1 MNGARGAIAL
11 HAGPIAIGYRRGRQ
25 ERRVAGEIDVSVGRG
40 ELICLVGPN
49 GAGKSTLLRTL
60 AGMQSPLSGSVTI
73 ALADGLHPLQ
83 SIPPTERARQIAI
96 VLTERI
102 DVPAFSARDV
112 VALGR
117 TPYLDWT
124 GRLRDSDR
132 IAVRRALHAV
142 EAEDIAAAPYY
153 ELSDGQRQRIL
164 IARALAQEP
173 AILILDEPTAFLDLP
188 RRVEI
193 MRLLRDL
200 AHEGGCAVVM
210 STHDLELALRT
221 ADQLWVME
229 PGRLSAGSPR
239 DLAAD
244 GTVGRALLGRDGPV
258 ETEGGL
264 YRAIL

>member
-1 MNGARGAIAL
+1 MSAL
-11 HAGPIAIGYRRGRQ
+11 DRPLVVRAEALAIGYRRGRR
-25 ERRVAGEIDVSVGRG
+25 ECILAGAIAVDVHQG
-40 ELICLVGPN
+40 EFICLIGPN

-60 AGMQSPLSGSVTI
+60 AGMQPPLRGSVQVMW
-73 ALADGLHPLQ
+73 DGAPRPLHVFAPA
-83 SIPPTERARQIAI
+83 ERARQIAV
-96 VLTERI
+96 VLTERV
-102 DVPAFSARDV
+102 DVPAFSAREI

-124 GRLRDSDR
+124 GRLR
-132 IAVRRALHAV
+132 AVDHEAVNRALHAV
-142 EAEDIAAAPYY
+142 DAAALATTPFY

-173 AILILDEPTAFLDLP
+173 TLLILDEPTAFLDLP

-200 AHEGGCAVVM
+200 AHDAGCAVLL

-221 ADQLWVME
+221 ADTLWVLGD
-229 PGRLSAGSPR
+229 GRLIAGAPG

-244 GTVGRALLGRDGPV
+244 GTVGRALLGHSAPV
-258 ETEGGL
+258 DIDGGL
-264 YRAIL
+264 YRSIL